1 MMVLAWILLMPAGPY
16 PIYFVDLKEC
26 RAVAAKY
33 PGSDCVSKKVFA
45 VKPDPAAILPKENR
59 VPQ

>member
-1 MMVLAWILLMPAGPY
+1 MMILAWILLLPAGPY
-16 PIYFVDLKEC
+16 PVPFVDLVEC
-26 RAVAAKY
+26 RSVAAKY
-33 PGSDCVSKKVFA
+33 AGGDCVSKKVFV